1 MRSNLRHSI
10 ANVEDDVTLMA
21 ASVSR
26 EDDGER
32 VMATPSS
39 TTPATGQSSKV
50 GVSQSRRSS
59 CATQDPEE
67 SPPSSSSSAMQDNAG
82 TSIQFSC
89 SGKKPRPIAL
99 HMPLEKC
106 GCHQTIRSEIEDGL
120 GSGWMSIT
128 TSDGVHLENA
138 KPGFGVVLLLEPGQ
152 KIHAIRDKL
161 APSLFT
167 LKTKDS
173 AMHLTVMHVAL
184 QITNSERYDARS
196 LPNNLL
202 AIFRSTFLKCAK
214 ARIEEIYRLCEKG
227 EVTATVAEDP
237 WIINGQWEPS
247 HLALAVECDLTI
259 LGLKGFLHEI
269 VETWFTHAAEYITK
283 QGYATTVSRD
293 DRTGRVSLDGTGWSL
308 YVVFTSEKS
317 YVLHITL
324 GQLKTGNPKYDADM
338 VEMSDN
344 CPDRID
350 PRFAAMPPSAT
361 AGSEVITDNAY
372 RMSRVVERYNKV
384 ASEIPNNTLP
394 LSLDAENSAEQH
406 ITPHFVRNVWGK
418 YELDRIRPTIKDLL
432 NSGNGEDL
440 YKGGFVV
447 KMAGIRSDVMD
458 FFRLPNFTSAL

>member
-1 MRSNLRHSI
+1 MRSNLHQSVT
-10 ANVEDDVTLMA
+10 NVEDDVMLMA
-21 ASVSR
+21 TSISR
-26 EDDGER
+26 EEDGER
-32 VMATPSS
+32 V
-39 TTPATGQSSKV
+39 TPATGQSSEV
-50 GVSQSRRSS
+50 GVSRSRRSS
-59 CATQDPEE
+59 CATQDSEE
-67 SPPSSSSSAMQDNAG
+67 SPPSSSSSAMQDDAG

-89 SGKKPRPIAL
+89 SGKKPRPIANL
-99 HMPLEKC
+99 HVPLEKC
-106 GCHQTIRSEIEDGL
+106 ERHQTIRSEIEAGL
-120 GSGWMSIT
+120 GSGWKSIT
-128 TSDGVHLENA
+128 TSDGVHLVNA
-138 KPGFGVVLLLEPGQ
+138 KPGFGVVLVLEPGQ

-184 QITNSERYDARS
+184 QITNPERYDARS
-196 LPNNLL
+196 LPNSLL
-202 AIFRSTFLKCAK
+202 AIFRSTFLECAK
-214 ARIEEIYRLCEKG
+214 ARIEEIDRLCEMG
-227 EVTATVAEDP
+227 ELTATVAEDP
-237 WIINGQWEPS
+237 WIINGQWEPA

-259 LGLKGFLHEI
+259 MGLKGFLHEI
-269 VETWFTHAAEYITK
+269 VETWFTHAAQYITK

-324 GQLKTGNPKYDADM
+324 GQLKTGNPKFDADT

-350 PRFAAMPPSAT
+350 PRFAATPPSAT
-361 AGSEVITDNAY
+361 TGSDPMTDNAC
-372 RMSRVVERYNKV
+372 RMSRVAERYNKV

-394 LSLDAENSAEQH
+394 LSLDAVNSAEQH
-406 ITPHFVRNVWGK
+406 ITPQFVRNVWGK

-432 NSGNGEDL
+432 NSGNGEGL

-458 FFRLPNFTSAL
+458 FFRPPNFTSVL